1 MAIFRSL
8 LGLAAL
14 AFAALIVWAAK
25 AGDFSGAGTWLTSH
39 PWGIVTLIDLYI
51 GFAISAVVIA
61 LFVVQVG
68 LGAVV
73 APSCGSCPCPF
84 WEMSGLWSGW
94 PLPCRILPGGCADQ
108 TERFSMI

>member
-61 LFVVQVG
+61 LFERRTWR
-68 LGAVV
+68 AI
-73 APSCGSCPCPF
+73 
-84 WEMSGLWSGW
+84 LWIL
-94 PLPCRILPGGCADQ
+94 PLPILGNVWTLVWLAFALPDLARRLRRSD
-108 TERFSMI
+108 